1 MVSTRPAEVSK
12 AGVDLAGIPA
22 AIRRQELRFELKW
35 QVMAHAVTQV
45 TEQGQGLTD

>member
-1 MVSTRPAEVSK
+1 MSTRPAEESK
-12 AGVDLAGIPA
+12 VVVCLTGIPA

-35 QVMAHAVTQV
+35 QVMAHAVIQV